1 MEPKYEII
9 KDNVNIDGLV
19 IKNWENTV
27 GYMFH
32 NNMDVIMDIN
42 DWLLESFPAYYG
54 MINYGKADDL
64 DGLYN
69 TKRKY
74 YISIAIYEEGVA

>member
-1 MEPKYEII
+1 
-9 KDNVNIDGLV
+9 
-19 IKNWENTV
+19 
-27 GYMFH
+27 
-32 NNMDVIMDIN
+32 MDVIMDIN